1 MQMNME
7 EETSQGPEMKEIDT
21 TAYEMQNFKEMD
33 EEIDGEEM
41 THADDDMLIGEDDD
55 MME

>member
-1 MQMNME
+1 
-7 EETSQGPEMKEIDT
+7 
-21 TAYEMQNFKEMD
+21 MD

>member
-21 TAYEMQNFKEMD
+21 TAYEM
-33 EEIDGEEM
+33 
-41 THADDDMLIGEDDD
+41 
-55 MME
+55 